1 MTVIVP
7 PKDLDAV
14 TAPRGDRPRLPTI
27 GGRFIS
33 RGALAIGAVY
43 WVAWLVVVR
52 RARRASGIE
61 RELDDL
67 GLGALKLVAA
77 AAILVGLIATFQA
90 AYQLAEMSAE
100 VMSSKAVGWFAA
112 REFGPVVVA
121 LLVVAR
127 SASAIAAEFASM
139 SANGELDALRAMGL
153 DPVKYL
159 VAPKLAA
166 LILAL
171 PALTIFADVLILFGG
186 WLGGAIF
193 LGFGSN
199 FFLEEIRSAILVRDV
214 VIGLGKSIVFAFIIG
229 IISADEG
236 LAVEREVR
244 SIGGAAT
251 RAVVYCM
258 IGVLAADTVVNA
270 FFYFIPAFD

>member
-1 MTVIVP
+1 MTAGARPVP
-7 PKDLDAV
+7 PPVVSIQPA
-14 TAPRGDRPRLPTI
+14 TPRTF

-33 RGALAIGAVY
+33 RGALALSAFY
-43 WVAWLVVVR
+43 WLGYFLLVR
-52 RARRASGIE
+52 RARRASGVE
-61 RELDDL
+61 RELEDL
-67 GLGALKLVAA
+67 GLGALKLVLAA
-77 AAILVGLIATFQA
+77 GILVGLIATFQA
-90 AYQLAEMSAE
+90 AYQLSEMSAE

-127 SASAIAAEFASM
+127 SASAIAGEFASM

-171 PALTIFADVLILFGG
+171 PALTIFCDVLILFGG
-186 WLGGAIF
+186 WIGGALV

-199 FFLEEIRSAILVRDV
+199 YFLEEIRNAITMRDV
-214 VIGLGKSIVFAFIIG
+214 VIGLAKSLVFAVIIG
-229 IISADEG
+229 LVAADEG
-236 LAVEREVR
+236 LAVEREVS
-244 SIGGAAT
+244 SIGTAAT

-258 IGVLAADTVVNA
+258 IGVLGADTVVNA
-270 FFYFIPAFD
+270 FFYFIPGLV